1 MVKILFTLLFSY
13 TLSLGFAQTQTAPF
27 SVVIFGDMPYTL
39 PEDYAKFER
48 LIAAVNQEK
57 QVFNIHLGDFKSSTT
72 PCTED
77 YFHKIYNYFQQFEK
91 PLIYT
96 PGDNEWTDCSKKEA
110 GAYVPEERLAVVR
123 KTFFSNNNK
132 SFGKEK
138 LDLTPQ
144 SLNPVFSKYVENNRW
159 EYGQVT
165 FATVHLVGSNNNF
178 LVESKSH
185 IDEFYERDSANIA
198 WIEEVFK
205 TAKAHNSLGI
215 ALFTQADM
223 FNDVKE
229 STGFK
234 HFLEKLTELTVD
246 FKKPVLLVNGDSHRY
261 LIDKPLFV
269 LKGKKNKQ
277 TIMNFTRLQ
286 SFGEGDVHA
295 SKLTIDPNYKEL
307 FQIEQLL
314 IKGN

>member
-1 MVKILFTLLFSY
+1 MKIALSCLFACVLY
-13 TLSLGFAQTQTAPF
+13 CGFAQNKTQAF
-27 SVVIFGDMPYTL
+27 EVVIFGDMPYTL
-39 PEDYAKFER
+39 PEDFAKFER
-48 LIAAVNQEK
+48 LIAQVNQEK
-57 QVFNIHLGDFKSSTT
+57 QAFNIHLGDFKASTT
-72 PCTED
+72 PCSEA
-77 YFHKIYNYFQQFEK
+77 YFQKIYNYFQLLEK

-110 GAYVPEERLAVVR
+110 GAYVPEERLQVIR
-123 KTFFSNNNK
+123 KLFFSTKNM

-138 LDLTPQ
+138 LALTPQ
-144 SLNPVFSKYVENNRW
+144 SLHQQFAKYVENNRW
-159 EYGQVT
+159 EYGNVS

-178 LVESKSH
+178 LVESKAH

-198 WIEEVFK
+198 WIEEVFSE
-205 TAKAHNSLGI
+205 AKIKNSLGI

-223 FNDVKE
+223 FNDNKE

-234 HFLEKLTELTVD
+234 HFLEKLTALVVD
-246 FKKPVLLVNGDSHRY
+246 FGKPVLLVNGDSHKFVV
-261 LIDKPLFV
+261 DKPLT
-269 LKGKKNKQ
+269 LMKGKKKGE

-295 SKLTIDPNYKEL
+295 SKLTINPNYKEL

-314 IKGN
+314 IEGN